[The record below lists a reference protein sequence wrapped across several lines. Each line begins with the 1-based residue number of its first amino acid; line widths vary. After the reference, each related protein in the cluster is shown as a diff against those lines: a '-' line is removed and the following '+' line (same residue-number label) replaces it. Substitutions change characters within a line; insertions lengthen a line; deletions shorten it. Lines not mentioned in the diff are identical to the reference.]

1 MRSYFVFAAMLIFS
15 VVWPYIKLLMMVFE
29 SPVAAYGGVRGV
41 CYVWCLE
48 STIQCWAAG
57 GAINRAR
64 SANKFAQSFNHISN
78 WR

>member
-1 MRSYFVFAAMLIFS
+1 MFAAMLIFS

-29 SPVAAYGGVRGV
+29 SPVAARGVRCV

-57 GAINRAR
+57 GVTDRAR
-64 SANKFAQSFNHISN
+64 STKKFAQSFNHISN